1 MNNTITEL
9 FNRNTFLSNGPE
21 AFTPPPRPDYPKR
34 AAAFRTLLQNMPYRM
49 LLLRNLNADELSE
62 YIAQEIRKIEAVT
75 VIKLSNI
82 KNV

>member
-1 MNNTITEL
+1 MNTSIL
-9 FNRNTFLSNGPE
+9 FNNRELLRGPDV
-21 AFTPPPRPDYPKR
+21 FTAPPRPDYPKR

-49 LLLRNLNADELSE
+49 LLLKNLNADELSE
-62 YIAQEIRKIEAVT
+62 YIAQEIHKIEAVT